1 MSNFE
6 ALKFFLIT
14 LTGLA
19 KDALH
24 IYVALAIF
32 LGSCLIFGW
41 KTRQWRPWLLAL
53 FAAILGEVWDIQGN
67 LEKAQ
72 ELKLWGNWHDLW
84 NTMLVPTVLVLL
96 SRYST
101 VFAARAAVKLPTE
114 KSSDQP

>member
-14 LTGLA
+14 ITGLA

-32 LGSCLIFGW
+32 LGSCLVFGW
-41 KTRQWRPWLLAL
+41 KTHQWRPWLLSL
-53 FAAILGEVWDIQGN
+53 FAAIMGEVWDIQGN
-67 LEKAQ
+67 LDKAQ
-72 ELKLWGNWHDLW
+72 ELRLWGNWHDLW
-84 NTMLVPTVLVLL
+84 NTMLVPTVLMIL

-101 VFAARAAVKLPTE
+101 IFTGPVVTRPTGE
-114 KSSDQP
+114 SSDQS